1 MKPASKKWN
10 NADDRKSACIAVLKK
25 ILSDDHFRRD
35 CLASDDF
42 LRQALFEVGDID
54 VPGNVKVLLVP
65 EGDFEDAKQNHRGS
79 QVLEVPPKDTPDDKL
94 EAHIL
99 CTYAQWFQ
107 YRNLS

>member
-1 MKPASKKWN
+1 MKPASKKWD
-10 NADDRKSACIAVLKK
+10 NADDRKSACIAVLKT

-42 LRQALFEVGDID
+42 LRQALFEIGGID

-65 EGDFEDAKQNHRGS
+65 EGDFQDAKQNHRGS

-99 CTYAQWFQ
+99 CTYAQWFE